1 MAAIKAVLLDT
12 HELVERMVKNEELLA
27 QLRITDWQDFTAH
40 LATELIE
47 LGWTAPSARKT
58 K

>member
-1 MAAIKAVLLDT
+1 MKAALIDT
-12 HELVERMVKNEELLA
+12 HELVDRMVKNEELLP

-47 LGWTAPSARKT
+47 LGWTAPSIRKT